1 MSALVRRRRRAGPEA
16 AEARL
21 AFWLLAPAIIG
32 LIALSLY
39 PVLQTIVWAFQHNR
53 LTEPDNVYFN
63 GLRNFQ
69 RLAHDPNF
77 WSAFRFTLLYAVLSV
92 ALQFVVGFVFALTAH
107 REFRGRGLVRAA
119 MLFPWTMPT
128 VITAVA
134 WRFMYQPDASGLFNG
149 TFAHLGL
156 PHEVVFLGSSGLL
169 AIMSLLFLAVW
180 KVNSFVA
187 LVLLAGL
194 QSIPADVY
202 EAASVDGASPW
213 RQFISI
219 TLPYLR
225 PTIMVVLVLRTVES
239 LQAFDIIYGLTN
251 GGPGNST
258 VNLPL
263 FIYDQGLNGAQDF
276 GYSSAASLV
285 LFVIILAFALI
296 YMRALYSE
304 ETYA

>member
-1 MSALVRRRRRAGPEA
+1 MAIATAPKRRLGPEA
-16 AEARL
+16 AQARL
-21 AFWLLAPAIIG
+21 AFWMLLPAIIG
-32 LIALSLY
+32 LLGISVY
-39 PVLQTIVWAFQHNR
+39 PVVQTFIWAFQHNR
-53 LTEPDNVYFN
+53 LTDPDNVYFN
-63 GLRNFQ
+63 GIKNFQ
-69 RLAHDPNF
+69 RLAQDPHF
-77 WSAFRFTLLYAVLSV
+77 WSALTFTLLYALLSV
-92 ALQFVVGFVFALTAH
+92 LMQFVVGFVFALTAH

-134 WRFMYQPDASGLFNG
+134 WRFMYQPDSSGLFNG
-149 TFAHLGL
+149 TLQHLGL
-156 PHEVVFLGSSGLL
+156 PHEVVFLGSSGAL
-169 AIMSLLFLAVW
+169 AIASLLFLAVW

-194 QSIPADVY
+194 QSIPGDVY

-213 RQFISI
+213 RQFWTI
-219 TLPYLR
+219 TLPFLR

-276 GYSSAASLV
+276 GYSSAASLI
-285 LFVIILAFALI
+285 LFLIILGFSVI
-296 YMRALYSE
+296 YMKLLYSE
-304 ETYA
+304 QTYA